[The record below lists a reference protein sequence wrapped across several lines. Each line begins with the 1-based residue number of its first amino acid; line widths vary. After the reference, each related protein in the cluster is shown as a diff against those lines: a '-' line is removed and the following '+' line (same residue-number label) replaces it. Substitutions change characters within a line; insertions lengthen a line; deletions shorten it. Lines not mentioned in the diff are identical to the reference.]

1 MQKQLSLLFH
11 GLTMRKETENYSS
24 KDQRVRSKE
33 KVLLEKLLHV
43 GRKSTFS
50 GSHSEI
56 IVSKS
61 ALDFRIHDN
70 LLLGEFG

>member
-1 MQKQLSLLFH
+1 MHLSAMNSLQ
-11 GLTMRKETENYSS
+11 GSEIADYSS

-33 KVLLEKLLHV
+33 KVLLEKLPDLE
-43 GRKSTFS
+43 RNSAFS
-50 GSHSEI
+50 GSHPKI

-61 ALDFRIHDN
+61 ALKFRIHEN